1 MLHLIYKLFSI
12 CKFDLIDIRNLFVL
26 FPECIDIY
34 KLEKRN
40 EEKKQRKRLINFVI
54 LHIEE
59 I

>member
-1 MLHLIYKLFSI
+1 MSLIPGI
-12 CKFDLIDIRNLFVL
+12 MFVS